1 MSFLS
6 PDKNLLAYKYYHTFG
21 KALIPL
27 TLFSYFNNK
36 YTFNCK
42 AIDVLTT
49 INLSYHSYFSTSCI
63 ISDYIKKNS
72 IAKVSRITNL
82 NLHIISTIGIFK
94 YIKNNGIIENKFIN

>member
-1 MSFLS
+1 MSILS

-49 INLSYHSYFSTSCI
+49 INL
-63 ISDYIKKNS
+63 
-72 IAKVSRITNL
+72 
-82 NLHIISTIGIFK
+82 
-94 YIKNNGIIENKFIN
+94 